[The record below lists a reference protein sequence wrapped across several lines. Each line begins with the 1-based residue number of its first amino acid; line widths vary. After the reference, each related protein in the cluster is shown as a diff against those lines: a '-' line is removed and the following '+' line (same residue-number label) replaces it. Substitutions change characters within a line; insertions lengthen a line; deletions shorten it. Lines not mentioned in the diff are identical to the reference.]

1 MRRLRSSFLLFS
13 LGFLIAII
21 AFSVMQ
27 AQDAPETPVENQ
39 NQPTEDPE
47 VNDPAP
53 QNTEPAP
60 ETIRPD
66 PEPAPRPRRE
76 TEPRPQ
82 APVQPV
88 QTAPVGNLDGM
99 VDTMPLLENQVL
111 PGYEARAVEDP
122 PHLSDEG
129 NDIESAGTPDEQEP
143 DTDATDSGDDGRSV
157 LDWWDDTIS
166 NMNMNTQVVNVV
178 ALILLVIVF
187 VVYRL
192 RSGSRRSY

>member
-1 MRRLRSSFLLFS
+1 
-13 LGFLIAII
+13 
-21 AFSVMQ
+21 
-27 AQDAPETPVENQ
+27 APET
-39 NQPTEDPE
+39 T
-47 VNDPAP
+47 
-53 QNTEPAP
+53 
-60 ETIRPD
+60 RPD
-66 PEPAPRPRRE
+66 PEPAPRQQRE

-122 PHLSDEG
+122 PHLTDEG
-129 NDIESAGTPDEQEP
+129 SDIESADTPDEQEP

-166 NMNMNTQVVNVV
+166 NMNMNSQVVNVV